1 MKLYSNPFSPNA
13 RRAALV
19 AKHLGLAV
27 ETVTLDFGK
36 GELRKPEFL
45 ALNPNG
51 RVPVL
56 VDGDFVLTES
66 RAIMQYL
73 ASKKPEAGLLPSDE
87 RGRADVTRWQ
97 LWDAEHFAAATNTI
111 VFEKMLK
118 PMMGL
123 GETSAAAVT
132 DALGR
137 FERAAKVL
145 DAHLKG
151 RDWIVGRS
159 LTIADYTLGCALMY
173 AGPCELSLD
182 PYPNIKA
189 WMGRIRELDAWRQT
203 EPKMG

>member
-1 MKLYSNPFSPNA
+1 MKLYTNPFSPNA
-13 RRAALV
+13 RRPALV
-19 AKHLGLAV
+19 AKHLCLEV
-27 ETVTLDFGK
+27 EDVILELGK
-36 GELRKPEFL
+36 GDLRKPEFL
-45 ALNPNG
+45 AINPNG

-73 ASKKPEAGLLPSDE
+73 ASKKPEAGLLPADE
-87 RGRADVTRWQ
+87 RARADVTRWQ
-97 LWDAEHFAAATNTI
+97 LWDAEHLSAATNTLT
-111 VFEKMLK
+111 FEKLLK
-118 PMMGL
+118 PMLGMG
-123 GETSAAAVT
+123 EASATAVS

-145 DAHLKG
+145 EAHLEG
-151 RDWIVGRS
+151 RDWVVGKA
-159 LTIADYTLGCALMY
+159 LTIADYTLACALMY
-173 AGPCELSLD
+173 AGAVELSLE